1 MFVDAIK
8 NFVTSRTEA
17 LRALYKTL
25 APFLLATS
33 DFRLYELLKN
43 YSRFLRITD
52 ANAPAWRGDSLA
64 SAIEVDQG
72 STQRVWL
79 AAPLWQDDALVDR
92 LGGGG

>member
-17 LRALYKTL
+17 LSDPLQESV

-43 YSRFLRITD
+43 DSQFFRITEENSQPT
-52 ANAPAWRGDSLA
+52 AFFNNIRWRNFN
-64 SAIEVDQG
+64 
-72 STQRVWL
+72 
-79 AAPLWQDDALVDR
+79 
-92 LGGGG
+92 GGG